1 MTVKSDIPFN
11 IQILKIEDRT
21 FAGVRPV
28 TSMDTFDGATR
39 NFAENGLYSV
49 SIFGRMGDDM
59 RNNRFSYIDVRASIM
74 HPIIWR
80 ALGKLKQLYHDILM
94 GQEYAVFDPAV
105 KDFVRSDVIDG
116 KTGFQFFI
124 EHADKLEFQKT
135 NSTERDF
142 NIRVVKKYW
151 KIAMTSK
158 IVVEPAGL
166 RDIQLSG
173 DGRHEEDEVNDLYR
187 RLLAVSNT
195 IAMHAMKG
203 AAEALDH
210 TRLLLQK
217 TFNAIYEHFEGML
230 RGKRKL
236 LQNKWAARRIQNG
249 TRNVITAMNTSVKVL
264 GAPGNIG
271 VNHTGIGLYQYCK
284 AVMPM
289 AWFQLRNG
297 LLSKV
302 FSIPNVPARLTDVK
316 TLEVVDVNVTT
327 TTFDKFMTNSGLE
340 KLIKTFSQLDM
351 RHRPMVIE
359 GHYLGLIY
367 KDNWSVEKEG
377 GAKKDLGKVFKV
389 FQDIRDLPEGWDP
402 AKVTPLTFAEWL
414 YTELYQ
420 KSKEIPLFV
429 TRYPVDSAQSIYPS
443 IAYLM
448 STVVSEQRAPLDDMW
463 QPRDDRMAY
472 TFPVIGEAFIN
483 SLLPHSSRLSLLTA
497 DFDGD
502 TSSANAI
509 MSDEGIKEIH
519 KRLKTRAAYVGT
531 DGEFYASTAVDT
543 VNLVLHNMTGLA
555 PA

>member
-1 MTVKSDIPFN
+1 MSMKSDIPFN
-11 IQILKIEDRT
+11 IQILKIEDRS
-21 FAGVRPV
+21 FQGVRPV

-49 SIFGRMGDDM
+49 SIFGRMGDDI
-59 RNNRFSYIDVRASIM
+59 RNTRFSYIDVRTSIM

-80 ALGKLKQLYHDILM
+80 ALGKLKQLYHDILL

-105 KDFVRSDVIDG
+105 KDFVRSDVVNG
-116 KTGFQFFI
+116 KTGYEFFL
-124 EHADKLEFQKT
+124 EFADKLEFQKT
-135 NSTERDF
+135 NSTEREF

-187 RLLAVSNT
+187 RLLQVSNT

-203 AAEALDH
+203 ASEALDH
-210 TRLLLQK
+210 TRILLQK

-284 AVMPM
+284 AIMPL
-289 AWFQLRNG
+289 AWYQLRTG
-297 LLSKV
+297 LLAKI
-302 FSIPNVPARLTDVK
+302 FSLPNIPARLIDVK
-316 TLEVVDVNVTT
+316 TLELVDVSVSTT
-327 TTFDKFMTNSGLE
+327 TYDKFMTNAGLE

-351 RHRPMVIE
+351 RHRPMVVE

-367 KDNWSVEKEG
+367 KDDWSAANIPGHPKEG
-377 GAKKDLGKVFKV
+377 LVFKV
-389 FQDIRDLPEGWDP
+389 IQDIRDLPDGYDRN
-402 AKVTPLTFAEWL
+402 KVSPLTFAEWL
-414 YTELYQ
+414 YIELYQ
-420 KSKEIPLFV
+420 KSKEIPIFV

-448 STVVSEQRAPLDDMW
+448 STVVSEQRTPLDANW
-463 QPRDDRMAY
+463 RPVDDHTAF
-472 TFPVIGEAFIN
+472 TFPVVGEAFIN
-483 SLLPHSSRLSLLTA
+483 SLLPHSSKLSLLTA

-502 TSSANAI
+502 TSSANAL
-509 MSDEGIKEIH
+509 MSDEGIREIH
-519 KRLKTRAAYVGT
+519 QRLKTRAAYVGT

>member
-1 MTVKSDIPFN
+1 MSMKSDIPFN
-11 IQILKIEDRT
+11 IQILRIDDRT
-21 FAGVRPV
+21 FQGVRPV
-28 TSMDTFDGATR
+28 TSADTFDGATR

-59 RNNRFSYIDVRASIM
+59 RNTRFSYIDVRAAIL

-80 ALGKLKQLYHDILM
+80 ALGKLKQLYHDILL
-94 GQEYAVFDPAV
+94 GTQYAVFDPAV
-105 KDFVRSDVIDG
+105 KDFVRSDVVNG
-116 KTGFQFFI
+116 KTGYQFFLD
-124 EHADKLEFQKT
+124 HAAQIEFQKT
-135 NSTERDF
+135 NSTEREF

-151 KIAMTSK
+151 KIALTSK

-203 AAEALDH
+203 SPEALDH
-210 TRLLLQK
+210 TRVLLQK
-217 TFNAIYEHFEGML
+217 TFNNIYDHFEGML

-236 LQNKWAARRIQNG
+236 LQNKWAARRVQNG

-284 AVMPM
+284 SIMPM
-289 AWFQLRNG
+289 AWFQLRSG

-302 FSIPNVPARLTDVK
+302 FSVPNVPARLIDVK
-316 TLEVVDVNVTT
+316 TLELVDVEVRT
-327 TTFDKFMTNSGLE
+327 TTFDKFMTNAGLE

-367 KDNWSVEKEG
+367 KDDWSVHAVPGFEKE
-377 GAKKDLGKVFKV
+377 GKVFKV
-389 FQDIRDLPEGWDP
+389 IQDIRDLPDGYDRK
-402 AKVTPLTFAEWL
+402 KVTPLTFAEWL

-420 KSKEIPLFV
+420 KSKEIPIFV

-443 IAYLM
+443 LAYLM
-448 STVVSEQRAPLDDMW
+448 STVVSDQRTPLDDQW
-463 QPRDDRMAY
+463 KPQDDRVAY
-472 TFPVIGEAFIN
+472 TFPVVGEAFIN

-502 TSSANAI
+502 TSSANAL
-509 MSDEGIKEIH
+509 MSDEGIAEIH
-519 KRLKTRAAYVGT
+519 RRLKTRAAYVGT
-531 DGEFYASTAVDT
+531 DGEFYASTSVDT